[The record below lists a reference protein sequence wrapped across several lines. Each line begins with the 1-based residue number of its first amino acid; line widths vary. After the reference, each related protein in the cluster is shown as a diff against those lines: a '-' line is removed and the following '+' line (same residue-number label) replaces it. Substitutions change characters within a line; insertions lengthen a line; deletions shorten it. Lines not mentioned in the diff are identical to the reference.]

1 MKYIPSKDNRWV
13 PSGPHPLIFWQ
24 KYFLFVVAKHRNG
37 ETVLPLLLMWSSAA
51 AAPVCLTVL
60 GSDKFMTRFQ
70 SRQDLPSG
78 AHRTSVGVC
87 KSPCGW
93 AAAATRTGCWWRQKY
108 SWGSEQ
114 LLLNLI
120 ALQKTPGKF
129 CSENSKTRAAC
140 GRSSQWKDHRF
151 LRVLLSIYIR
161 GWSKRAPLL
170 GYHILSPPPLHAGPH
185 RLGEQPSPRTPDL
198 PTPPARFSCRRAPTP
213 GSWPNCRREHLSPD
227 RGKRGTAAAG
237 HDRGRASGQRLRR
250 RRRSWGRLGRDSWKV
265 KVKRQPRV
273 FWEGEARPTAA
284 AALNRKRR
292 RCAGPARRRSGPRQG
307 SGAEHAQA
315 SAGHSRSRRRGAARA
330 RNRTR
335 AARSGDGPQP
345 AAELRAKVREGREFG
360 DALGRVA
367 LRGSPGRCGGLDWI
381 GLGWILVLPRA
392 RRGFRA

>member
-170 GYHILSPPPLHAGPH
+170 GYHILSPPPPRWPTLAWRAAIAPHARPSHAARPLFLPPRPHAGLMAELQARTSLTGPRQTGH
-185 RLGEQPSPRTPDL
+185 RSRRSRPGAGIGAEAEAAPKELGQ
-198 PTPPARFSCRRAPTP
+198 ARPWLVESE
-213 GSWPNCRREHLSPD
+213 SE
-227 RGKRGTAAAG
+227 AAATCFLG
-237 HDRGRASGQRLRR
+237 RGGAANRR
-250 RRRSWGRLGRDSWKV
+250 RRV
-265 KVKRQPRV
+265 K
-273 FWEGEARPTAA
+273 
-284 AALNRKRR
+284 
-292 RCAGPARRRSGPRQG
+292 
-307 SGAEHAQA
+307 
-315 SAGHSRSRRRGAARA
+315 
-330 RNRTR
+330 
-335 AARSGDGPQP
+335 
-345 AAELRAKVREGREFG
+345 
-360 DALGRVA
+360 
-367 LRGSPGRCGGLDWI
+367 
-381 GLGWILVLPRA
+381 
-392 RRGFRA
+392 

>member
-24 KYFLFVVAKHRNG
+24 KYFLFVVAKHRYG

-170 GYHILSPPPLHAGPH
+170 GYHILSPPPSTLAHAGLESSH
-185 RLGEQPSPRTPDL
+185 RP
-198 PTPPARFSCRRAPTP
+198 
-213 GSWPNCRREHLSPD
+213 
-227 RGKRGTAAAG
+227 
-237 HDRGRASGQRLRR
+237 
-250 RRRSWGRLGRDSWKV
+250 
-265 KVKRQPRV
+265 
-273 FWEGEARPTAA
+273 ARPTFPRRPPAFPAA
-284 AALNRKRR
+284 APPRR
-292 RCAGPARRRSGPRQG
+292 AHGRTAGENISHRTAANGAPRPQVTTGGGHRGRGWGGAEGAGAGSAVTRGKWKWSGSHVFSGKGRSGQPPPPR
-307 SGAEHAQA
+307 
-315 SAGHSRSRRRGAARA
+315 
-330 RNRTR
+330 
-335 AARSGDGPQP
+335 
-345 AAELRAKVREGREFG
+345 
-360 DALGRVA
+360 
-367 LRGSPGRCGGLDWI
+367 
-381 GLGWILVLPRA
+381 
-392 RRGFRA
+392 